1 MKKWGTSA
9 SIDPFQHNLNLSAE
23 DFFNRTTRPISF
35 ENEPILETLSVDA
48 DRTNS
53 PTATV
58 TSPAPI
64 IEPFMSP
71 ISDQVDVTIAYL
83 DHLPGEVSVAVDT
96 QLLNDIEVAAALL
109 EHSQDADHSDDSKS
123 TPNASELSEDD
134 FPVDIDLMLALRR
147 WNVHVHNSRDAMA
160 HLL

>member
-1 MKKWGTSA
+1 M
-9 SIDPFQHNLNLSAE
+9 SAE

-53 PTATV
+53 PTTTV

-96 QLLNDIEVAAALL
+96 QLLND
-109 EHSQDADHSDDSKS
+109 
-123 TPNASELSEDD
+123 
-134 FPVDIDLMLALRR
+134 LR
-147 WNVHVHNSRDAMA
+147 
-160 HLL
+160 